1 VQIARQA
8 SPNQEVLECME
19 YIFQNNV
26 MSLIQNHH
34 FLDFP
39 HEMLM
44 SMQFWLFNDNNN
56 EFKIM

>member
-1 VQIARQA
+1 
-8 SPNQEVLECME
+8 ME